1 MDRQKLEE
9 KYDEFMSSKHYQK
22 ADVNPK
28 YFKRNTDLSRL
39 AIIADNMVCNMLFLK
54 NYFELARPDDES
66 TQVASNYMILVD
78 NAEVALN
85 VNEAP
90 NFRDKEDYLSWFESK
105 LNTILH

>member
-1 MDRQKLEE
+1 
-9 KYDEFMSSKHYQK
+9 
-22 ADVNPK
+22 
-28 YFKRNTDLSRL
+28 
-39 AIIADNMVCNMLFLK
+39 MVCNMLFLK

>member
-1 MDRQKLEE
+1 MI
-9 KYDEFMSSKHYQK
+9 SKHCQK

-54 NYFELARPDDES
+54 NYFELSRPDDES

-78 NAEVALN
+78 NAEIVLN

-105 LNTILH
+105 LNTILN